1 MSGNPPRI
9 SSFLSTILG
18 DTEDGD
24 NEEELVDDV
33 DEVKE
38 LIGSAATSL
47 DITAGTRADSSSLGL
62 QKPVQSQSALG
73 EKSVARIL
81 SAASK
86 AVKDK
91 TDIAYRRY

>member
-1 MSGNPPRI
+1 MTGSPPRI

-18 DTEDGD
+18 DSEDGD

-38 LIGSAATSL
+38 LIGSAASL
-47 DITAGTRADSSSLGL
+47 DITAERRRADSPLGL
-62 QKPVQSQSALG
+62 QKPVQSQSSLG
-73 EKSVARIL
+73 EKSVAHIL